1 MKLWRMK
8 KTLAFRNLIW
18 HRGGRYICP
27 ILILW
32 GYREGVIIN
41 SKIPMRKTRLRDI
54 RELQWPN
61 NLERELGL
69 EHSFQ
74 TSDFLQ
80 CQDSS
85 PGTPEDLRN
94 SEPYWT
100 LSEFSLQDKE
110 RSKFSEPRITDPEGK
125 KKKKTWDGEHQS
137 LEMVSLASKSSQVD
151 MRPVWVDVD
160 QMGMI
165 RSHLLP
171 GSWFWSRLTA
181 GLKVYH
187 EWPTRE
193 PATVNLETCRKQQA
207 SGEFATLLGMI
218 GVGSQDCPRDRYSEH
233 AEGV

>member
-1 MKLWRMK
+1 MELW
-8 KTLAFRNLIW
+8 
-18 HRGGRYICP
+18 GRSRLLLSEVLYDTGEAAYICT

-54 RELQWPN
+54 MQLLWPN
-61 NLERELGL
+61 NLERELRL

-80 CQDSS
+80 SQDSR

-94 SEPYWT
+94 SGP
-100 LSEFSLQDKE
+100 LSEFSLRDKE
-110 RSKFSEPRITDPEGK
+110 RSKFSEPRITDPEK
-125 KKKKTWDGEHQS
+125 KMWDGEHQP

-151 MRPVWVDVD
+151 MRPVWVDTD
-160 QMGMI
+160 WMGMI
-165 RSHLLP
+165 RSHLFP

-181 GLKVYH
+181 GLKAYH

-193 PATVNLETCRKQQA
+193 PAMVNLQSCRKQWA
-207 SGEFATLLGMI
+207 SGELATLLGMI
-218 GVGSQDCPRDRYSEH
+218 GVGSQDCPRERYSEH